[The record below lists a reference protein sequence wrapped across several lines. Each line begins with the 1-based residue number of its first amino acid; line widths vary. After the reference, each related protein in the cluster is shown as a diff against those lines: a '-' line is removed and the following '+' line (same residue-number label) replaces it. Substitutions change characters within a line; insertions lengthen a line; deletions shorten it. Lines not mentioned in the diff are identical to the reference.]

1 MHKDKNIFRN
11 FSIFITIINN
21 SGRALGIGEAN
32 MPLG

>member
-1 MHKDKNIFRN
+1 MHKDKIFFVI

-21 SGRALGIGEAN
+21 LGRALGIGEAN